1 MIVMG
6 RRCFTTND
14 DDIKE
19 CDAPESKKKLLQ
31 GVSLQGTYPIQRLE
45 PIELLQ

>member
-1 MIVMG
+1 MLLNQI
-6 RRCFTTND
+6 
-14 DDIKE
+14 
-19 CDAPESKKKLLQ
+19 KLLQ